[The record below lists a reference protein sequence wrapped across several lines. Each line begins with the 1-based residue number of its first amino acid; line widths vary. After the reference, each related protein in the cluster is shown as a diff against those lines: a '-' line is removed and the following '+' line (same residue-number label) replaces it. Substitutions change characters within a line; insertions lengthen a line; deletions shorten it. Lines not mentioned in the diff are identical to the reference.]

1 MMWLPTR
8 EGNDMEYDLDYFEDT
23 EVYGDEQYVDE
34 CDDDESDYWQAEDV
48 ALESSLFGDC

>member
-1 MMWLPTR
+1 MMWLPTT
-8 EGNDMEYDLDYFEDT
+8 EGNDMEYDLDYFMDT
-23 EVYGDEQYVDE
+23 EVYGDEEYVDE

>member
-1 MMWLPTR
+1 
-8 EGNDMEYDLDYFEDT
+8 MEYDLDYFMDT
-23 EVYGDEQYVDE
+23 EVYGDEEYVDE